1 MLCQDAV
8 KTVLRKH
15 QIKPHWMFALDNLVG
30 SAIQA
35 VILVLSPELGPHLVP
50 GNPHLEEEL
59 EEAGPE
65 DDVDMDTGTGAE
77 STSGVSTV
85 NTGQDQQGGGGAE
98 GGAGGAGQHSSTQ
111 RMVTRLR
118 AVREDNRQLLAD
130 LLRAQTSYHQLLQQS
145 LAEQKLHLQMLSQN
159 LASSSLQPPAPGL
172 QPTPAR
178 DQPLVSWLHDLA
190 IDDRSVEVFVCED
203 LTLNDVLELMSR
215 DDLKRL
221 GLKVRM
227 IPDKLVPS

>member
-98 GGAGGAGQHSSTQ
+98 GGAEGGLHHQPCHKEG
-111 RMVTRLR
+111 
-118 AVREDNRQLLAD
+118 
-130 LLRAQTSYHQLLQQS
+130 AQ
-145 LAEQKLHLQMLSQN
+145 
-159 LASSSLQPPAPGL
+159 
-172 QPTPAR
+172 
-178 DQPLVSWLHDLA
+178 
-190 IDDRSVEVFVCED
+190 
-203 LTLNDVLELMSR
+203 
-215 DDLKRL
+215 RL
-221 GLKVRM
+221 GASAASATQQPQVT
-227 IPDKLVPS
+227 DKDS